1 MMKVKECS
9 SVQMS
14 ARADRVHAVIES
26 FFFFFA
32 SHARRFTH
40 SDIHTM
46 KHDT

>member
-1 MMKVKECS
+1 MKVKECS

-14 ARADRVHAVIES
+14 DRADRVHAVIES
-26 FFFFFA
+26 FFFFA

-40 SDIHTM
+40 SDIHTV